1 MTHKKVYISTSQD
14 KLNIYN
20 KNLIILMLT
29 LSYLHYQRLCKILV
43 DNYILR
49 NTFLKKNKHL
59 TLIVDNN
66 KF

>member
-1 MTHKKVYISTSQD
+1 MTHKKVYISTFQD

-29 LSYLHYQRLCKILV
+29 LSYLHFQQLCKILV

-49 NTFLKKNKHL
+49 NTFKKKKTFNA
-59 TLIVDNN
+59 NCRQQ
-66 KF
+66 